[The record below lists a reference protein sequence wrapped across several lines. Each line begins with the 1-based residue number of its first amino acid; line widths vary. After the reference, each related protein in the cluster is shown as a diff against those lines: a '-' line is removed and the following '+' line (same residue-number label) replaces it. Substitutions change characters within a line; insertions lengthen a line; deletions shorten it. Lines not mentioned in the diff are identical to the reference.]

1 MMVGPADGKEGCFCF
16 FSLTELRGISLQK
29 EQGRKSVAFVQQK
42 VTGKKKKK
50 QLQHMERL
58 MMLIYGFVLDKANT
72 NQQNTTGPGV
82 DQ

>member
-1 MMVGPADGKEGCFCF
+1 MMVGPADGKEDCFCF
-16 FSLTELRGISLQK
+16 FSVTELRGISLRK

-42 VTGKKKKK
+42 VTEKKKK

-58 MMLIYGFVLDKANT
+58 MLLINGFILDKANT
-72 NQQNTTGPGV
+72 NQQNTTGPGI